1 MSPKT
6 FLRKGDEVVVLSGK
20 DKGKRGKI
28 QRVLAHEGTVI
39 VEGVNL
45 VKKHAKP
52 TKNNPQGGVIDK
64 AMPLSLSKVMLVCS
78 GCGQPARVGRDRTPD
93 GSPVRICK
101 KCGHQIG

>member
-1 MSPKT
+1 MVSKT

-28 QRVLAHEGTVI
+28 QRVLPREGAVI
-39 VEGVNL
+39 VEGINL

-52 TKNNPQGGVIDK
+52 TKDNPQGGVIDK
-64 AMPLSLSKVMLVCS
+64 AMPLSMSKVMLLCS
-78 GCGQPARVGRDRTPD
+78 SCGRPVRVGRERTAD
-93 GSPVRICK
+93 GSPVRVCK

>member
-1 MSPKT
+1 MVSKT

-28 QRVLAHEGTVI
+28 QRVLPRKGAVI
-39 VEGVNL
+39 VEGINL

-52 TKNNPQGGVIDK
+52 TKDNPQGGVIDK